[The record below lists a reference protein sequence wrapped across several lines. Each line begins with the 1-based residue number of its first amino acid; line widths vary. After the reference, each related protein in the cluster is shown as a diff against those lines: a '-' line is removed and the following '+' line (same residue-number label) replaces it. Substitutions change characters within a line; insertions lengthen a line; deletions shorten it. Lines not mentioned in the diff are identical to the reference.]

1 MNIFRKLTAK
11 PWLPEQAGAV
21 EEDNGFDLPAAKI
34 GLNFFLAVVTVL
46 FFLSM
51 VAYWM
56 RMELPDWQP
65 LTEPQLLWLNTGI
78 LVFAS
83 IALQWARSSVRK
95 GQSDG
100 LKTGMLIGGAL
111 TVAFLVGQYAAWKQL
126 GAAGYYADSNPA
138 NAFFYMI
145 TALHGIHMLGGLV
158 AWARVVPELFKPDTD
173 MAELCTRVELCTT
186 YWHYLLLVWVVL
198 FGLLLA
204 T

>member
-11 PWLPEQAGAV
+11 PWLPDQDGAV
-21 EEDNGFDLPAAKI
+21 EEENGFDVPAAKI
-34 GLNFFLAVVTVL
+34 GLNFLLAVVTVF

-56 RMELPDWQP
+56 RMELPDWKP

-78 LVFAS
+78 LVLAS

-111 TVAFLVGQYAAWKQL
+111 TVAFLVGQYAAWQQL

-158 AWARVVPELFKPDTD
+158 ALARVVPELFKPDTD
-173 MAELCTRVELCTT
+173 MAELRTRVELCTT